1 MYLTHPVEARSIDF
15 RMPMGLEG
23 IEDCGAFREVRGA
36 DLFFAG
42 VTKGHCPEDNGQRGF
57 WGGHFWVFER
67 RKNR

>member
-42 VTKGHCPEDNGQRGF
+42 AAKGHGAEDDGERGF
-57 WGGHFWVFER
+57 GGRHFLFLIR
-67 RKNR
+67 GFL